1 MFCLCQVKEISE
13 VVAES
18 CVGNYDGRNA
28 KVYLVIHACVVTIS
42 IPSGPFLH
50 HNLQHFHQNQKLK
63 ARSKKMATRQSTLT
77 GRGYTE
83 VKNLP
88 AWEEVYA
95 KCKSFEELSKQHV
108 TDAERLGI
116 DVEKLEKYRDLA
128 EFKPILNVPFL
139 VLVHS

>member
-1 MFCLCQVKEISE
+1 
-13 VVAES
+13 
-18 CVGNYDGRNA
+18 
-28 KVYLVIHACVVTIS
+28 
-42 IPSGPFLH
+42 
-50 HNLQHFHQNQKLK
+50 
-63 ARSKKMATRQSTLT
+63 MATRQSTLT

-83 VKNLP
+83 VKDLP

-95 KCKSFEELSKQHV
+95 KCKSFEQLSKQHV
-108 TDAERLGI
+108 KDAERLGI